1 MKGTSRLWTR
11 LAVVTA
17 AVAMSVIVV
26 MGGGLSLYAAVIEY
40 RAQQAMPASVRAR
53 LAELDQN
60 PDANVAAI
68 DELYRRY
75 ADEPPLSELVG
86 LLLGLG
92 VTGGGVAVSAAVLFS
107 RYVAQPVTSVGEA
120 ARLIRQGNLQARA
133 SYKGVSTAG
142 AEIAALVEDFNA
154 LASALE
160 DSERRLRE
168 DAAAIAHE
176 LRTPLAILTAR
187 LQGLID
193 GVLTAGERE
202 HIMLLRQVETLSKIV
217 DDLRTISLANA
228 GQLRINLEPVDLAT
242 VVADLLPAT
251 ESQALSAGMG
261 LSHEL
266 RSAKALADADRVRQ
280 IVGNLVDNAVRYAAQ
295 GGELRIETEETSGRA
310 ILRVLDR
317 GPGLTEDVV
326 EEIFRPFF
334 RADASRSR
342 ASGGTGLGLAV
353 VAAIVAAHEG
363 HVSAA
368 NRPRGGVEFR
378 IEFMRS
384 QP

>member
-26 MGGGLSLYAAVIEY
+26 MGGGLSLYAAAIEY

-86 LLLGLG
+86 LLLVLG

-266 RSAKALADADRVRQ
+266 RSAKAMADADRVRQ

-363 HVSAA
+363 HMSAA

>member
-11 LAVVTA
+11 LVAVTA
-17 AVAMSVIVV
+17 AVVMSVIVV
-26 MGGGLSLYAAVIEY
+26 MWGGLSLYLAVLEH
-40 RAQQAMPASVRAR
+40 RVQQAMPASVRAELAR
-53 LAELDQN
+53 LERSGNADIEIN
-60 PDANVAAI
+60 KI
-68 DELYRRY
+68 YEKYY
-75 ADEPPLSELVG
+75 DEPDPSEVIGVL
-86 LLLGLG
+86 LLLG
-92 VTGGGVAVSAAVLFS
+92 VAGGGVAVSAAILFS
-107 RYVAQPVTSVGEA
+107 RAVTQPVTSVGKA

-133 SYKGVSTAG
+133 SSKGVSAAG
-142 AEIAALVEDFNA
+142 AEISALVEDFNA

-202 HIMLLRQVETLSKIV
+202 HIMLLRQVDTLSKIV

-251 ESQALSAGMG
+251 ESQALSAGMA
-261 LSHEL
+261 LSREL

-317 GPGLTEDVV
+317 GPGLSEEEV

-363 HVSAA
+363 HVSAT
-368 NRPRGGVEFR
+368 NRPRGGVEFQ

>member
-1 MKGTSRLWTR
+1 MKGPSRLWTR
-11 LAVVTA
+11 LVAVTA
-17 AVAMSVIVV
+17 TVVMSVIVV
-26 MGGGLSLYAAVIEY
+26 MWGGLSLYLAVLEH
-40 RAQQAMPASVRAR
+40 RVQQAMPASVRAELAR
-53 LAELDQN
+53 LERSGNADIEIN
-60 PDANVAAI
+60 KI
-68 DELYRRY
+68 YEKYY
-75 ADEPPLSELVG
+75 DEPDLSEVIGVL
-86 LLLGLG
+86 LLLG
-92 VTGGGVAVSAAVLFS
+92 VAGGGVAVSAAILFS
-107 RYVAQPVTSVGEA
+107 RAVTRPVTSVGEA

-133 SYKGVSTAG
+133 SSKGVSTAG
-142 AEIAALVEDFNA
+142 AEISALVDDFNA
-154 LASALE
+154 LATVIE

-202 HIMLLRQVETLSKIV
+202 HIMLLRQVETLAKIV
-217 DDLRTISLANA
+217 DDLRTISLADA
-228 GQLRINLEPVDLAT
+228 GQLRISLEPVDLAT

-295 GGELRIETEETSGRA
+295 GGALRIETEETSGWA

-317 GPGLTEDVV
+317 GPGLREEEV

-342 ASGGTGLGLAV
+342 ESGGTGLGLAV
-353 VAAIVAAHEG
+353 VAAIVAAHRG
-363 HVSAA
+363 HVSAT

>member
-26 MGGGLSLYAAVIEY
+26 MGGGLSLYAAAIEY

-86 LLLGLG
+86 LLLVLG

-368 NRPRGGVEFR
+368 NRRRGGVEFR

>member
-26 MGGGLSLYAAVIEY
+26 MGGGLSLYAAAIEY

-86 LLLGLG
+86 LLLVLG

-266 RSAKALADADRVRQ
+266 RSAKAMADADRVRQ

>member
-26 MGGGLSLYAAVIEY
+26 MGGGLSLYAAAIEY

-86 LLLGLG
+86 LLLVLG

>member
-26 MGGGLSLYAAVIEY
+26 MGGGLSLYAAAIEY

-86 LLLGLG
+86 LLLVLG

-378 IEFMRS
+378 IEFMCS

>member
-26 MGGGLSLYAAVIEY
+26 MGGGLSLYAAAIEY

-68 DELYRRY
+68 DELYQRY

-86 LLLGLG
+86 LLLVLG

-107 RYVAQPVTSVGEA
+107 RYVAKPVTSVGEA

-266 RSAKALADADRVRQ
+266 RSAKAMADADRVRQ

>member
-26 MGGGLSLYAAVIEY
+26 MGGGLSLYAAAIEY

-86 LLLGLG
+86 LLLVLG

-107 RYVAQPVTSVGEA
+107 RYVAKPVTSVGEA

-266 RSAKALADADRVRQ
+266 RSAKAMADADRVRQ